1 MHRPNVGPGVPPGR
15 QRHTSGWIEQEW
27 SNRRALDSVFNGASA
42 RAGKLAPA
50 SSQRGKGSGIEA
62 SAYPMTAMAA
72 AFSRNSWGT
81 ILSSV
86 SAAVWW

>member
-1 MHRPNVGPGVPPGR
+1 MHRPNVGANVPLVR
-15 QRHTSGWIEQEW
+15 QRHTPLWIQQEW
-27 SNRRALDSVFNGASA
+27 FNRRALESVFNAVSA
-42 RAGKLAPA
+42 RAGTLAPT

-72 AFSRNSWGT
+72 AFSRNSTGT